1 MIKKILLTLLFL
13 FIAIITAFFIWRY
26 VSYARDKDP
35 HKTFLVPRLE
45 LSLVEISSLT
55 SEKTEMTA
63 KMLIKNQMPLSF
75 TADSLQYRVFIN
87 DVEVMK
93 SHYKK
98 SITLKSEDSSLIS
111 LPVTIFNHD
120 FISVLKFNELK
131 NIDSVEYRLE
141 ASFYTDIVF
150 RKKFN
155 VDIKRLLPI
164 IYIPEVKAE
173 HIKIDSLNFSRAAIQ
188 LLVSIKNKNG
198 FPLKSKNI
206 AYEFSIE
213 GNKWI
218 KGIISGITDINEK
231 SVTELQIPVR
241 ISFKEVSKTL
251 FDLLKKG
258 NKVNYKLRLVFG
270 IESENN
276 MMRKTKVILENSG
289 SVNSLMKDVKK
300 INRDMQK

>member
-1 MIKKILLTLLFL
+1 MLKKILLTLLFL
-13 FIAIITAFFIWRY
+13 FIAIIAAFFIWRY
-26 VSYARDKDP
+26 VNYVRDKDP
-35 HKTFLVPRLE
+35 DKTFLVPRLE
-45 LSLVEISSLT
+45 LSLIEISSLT

-63 KMLIKNQMPLSF
+63 KMIIKNQMPLSF
-75 TADSLQYRVFIN
+75 TADSMQYRIFIN
-87 DVEVMK
+87 DAEVMK
-93 SHYKK
+93 SRYKK
-98 SITLKSEDSSLIS
+98 SITLKSDDSSLIS
-111 LPVTIFNHD
+111 LPITIFNHD
-120 FISVLKFNELK
+120 LISVLKSNERK

-150 RKKFN
+150 RKKIN
-155 VDIKRLLPI
+155 VDIKRLLPM
-164 IYIPEVKAE
+164 IYIPVAKAE

-198 FPLKSKNI
+198 FPMKSKNI

-218 KGIISGITDINEK
+218 KGIIPGITDIKEK

-241 ISFKEVSKTL
+241 ISLKEVSKTL

-258 NKVNYKLRLVFG
+258 SNVNYKLRLACR

-276 MMRKTKVILENSG
+276 MVRNAKVILENSG
-289 SVNSLMKDVKK
+289 SVNSLMKDAKK
-300 INRDMQK
+300 INRDLQE

>member
-1 MIKKILLTLLFL
+1 MIKKLLLILLFL
-13 FIAIITAFFIWRY
+13 FIIIIAAFFIWRY
-26 VSYARDKDP
+26 VSYVRDKDP
-35 HKTFLVPRLE
+35 YKTFLVPRLE
-45 LSLVEISSLT
+45 MSLVEISSLT
-55 SEKTEMTA
+55 SEKTEMAA
-63 KMLIKNQMPLSF
+63 KMLIKNQIPLSF
-75 TADSLQYRVFIN
+75 TADSLQYGVFIN

-93 SHYKK
+93 SRYKK
-98 SITLKSEDSSLIS
+98 SITLKSDDSILIS
-111 LPVTIFNHD
+111 LPITIFNHD
-120 FISVLKFNELK
+120 LISVLKSNERK

-141 ASFYTDIVF
+141 ASFYTNIVF

-155 VDIKRLLPI
+155 VDIKRLLPM

-206 AYEFSIE
+206 TYEFSIE

-218 KGIISGITDINEK
+218 KGIIPGITDIKEK

-251 FDLLKKG
+251 FDLLKKSSD
-258 NKVNYKLRLVFG
+258 VNYKLRLAFR

-276 MMRKTKVILENSG
+276 MLKNSHVIIENTG
-289 SVNSLMKDVKK
+289 SIKSLMKAVKK
-300 INRDMQK
+300 